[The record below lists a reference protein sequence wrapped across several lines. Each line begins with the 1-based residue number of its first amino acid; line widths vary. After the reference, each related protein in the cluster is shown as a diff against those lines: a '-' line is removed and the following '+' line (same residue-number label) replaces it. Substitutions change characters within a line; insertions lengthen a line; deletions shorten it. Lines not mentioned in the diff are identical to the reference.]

1 MQSAPA
7 LVAAPVNPNPL
18 VSGLSNEES
27 PTAHKNTKLLVLE
40 RVFGHKNFRGKQ
52 EEAIDTILNGNNC
65 LIVLPTGGGKSV
77 CYSVP
82 GLISGSIVVIICPLI
97 SLMMDQ
103 VNFLRSKG
111 LNVTYINSSI
121 SQSDKD
127 IIIHNLLSAAPEY
140 NFLFLTPE
148 TATSPDMLDVLAKM
162 KLNDSIAYIVVD
174 ECHCIDMWGF
184 DFRPAYAN
192 LGLLTGLNCQVVAL
206 TATCTSRTEEII
218 LSSLS
223 MHNAT
228 VIRQSCDRPNIA
240 IEVKPKKGDG
250 KDQVI
255 QMVLDMHKSQC
266 GIIYCLERS
275 TTLDIAYLLQKRG
288 VNATYYHGA
297 LDPFKKKE
305 NFQAWLDGKA
315 LVMCATI
322 AFGMGINKPDA
333 RFVIHHSISQ
343 SMDCYVQEIGRAGRD
358 GEDSRTYM
366 LFRFEDRT
374 KHLKMISALEDSEH
388 RVFKIKKLNEIVK
401 FCIIPQCRRVQITE
415 FFGEQGADKCGTK
428 CDFCLGGTSNI
439 KEDGKNDALTILQCL
454 ENMQK
459 LIPKVTLHNL
469 VLTFRG
475 SKRKEVLNKNL
486 NTIPE
491 FGKGKERFSE
501 TGLKHFI
508 QLLISDGV
516 ITETLPGSNETSTT
530 PFLVNGNRTNDI
542 INGKLDIWKYI

>member
-1 MQSAPA
+1 M
-7 LVAAPVNPNPL
+7 
-18 VSGLSNEES
+18 
-27 PTAHKNTKLLVLE
+27 
-40 RVFGHKNFRGKQ
+40 
-52 EEAIDTILNGNNC
+52 NGNNC
-65 LIVLPTGGGKSV
+65 LIVLPTGGGKTV

-162 KLNDSIAYIVVD
+162 KLSDSIAYIVVD

-192 LGLLTGLNCQVVAL
+192 LGLLTGLRGMV
-206 TATCTSRTEEII
+206 RI
-218 LSSLS
+218 LEL
-223 MHNAT
+223 
-228 VIRQSCDRPNIA
+228 
-240 IEVKPKKGDG
+240 
-250 KDQVI
+250 
-255 QMVLDMHKSQC
+255 
-266 GIIYCLERS
+266 
-275 TTLDIAYLLQKRG
+275 
-288 VNATYYHGA
+288 
-297 LDPFKKKE
+297 
-305 NFQAWLDGKA
+305 
-315 LVMCATI
+315 
-322 AFGMGINKPDA
+322 
-333 RFVIHHSISQ
+333 
-343 SMDCYVQEIGRAGRD
+343 AGRD

-401 FCIIPQCRRVQITE
+401 FCIIPQCRRVQIIE

-542 INGKLDIWKYI
+542 KNGKLDIWKYV